1 MAASLLG
8 LGQKAASL
16 GALSKLQA
24 LGTKASL
31 AKLALAATSTLF
43 DALRSDPGD
52 PRTSSSKLTSTAKK
66 TPVKALFV
74 AHEET

>member
-43 DALRSDPGD
+43 DALRSDPETKD
-52 PRTSSSKLTSTAKK
+52 EFEKLTSTAKK